1 MICNDQSWKSTTTID
16 KEEDDKEGGAYW
28 DSYRGGEEEEE
39 AKEALTA
46 KLSDLERRW
55 KNRNIFIK

>member
-1 MICNDQSWKSTTTID
+1 MIKSWKPTERID

-55 KNRNIFIK
+55 KNRNI